1 MSLELFRPKPCI
13 LKGGITFD
21 AVYTLTF
28 CKLLPMGKMGK
39 GPGGDVRREALLVQK
54 KCPSFLQHG
63 LGLPLGSPISLHQL
77 ENIGQKGPLA
87 MLSKSSKVL
96 EDGSMAIPR
105 RLPDMWHGACRGT
118 EVGILDASGW
128 ECTGPRKLPAVSAV
142 PKCCRLEVAEW
153 SNLYQ

>member
-77 ENIGQKGPLA
+77 ENIGQKGSAEQVFKGL
-87 MLSKSSKVL
+87 
-96 EDGSMAIPR
+96 G
-105 RLPDMWHGACRGT
+105 
-118 EVGILDASGW
+118 GW
-128 ECTGPRKLPAVSAV
+128 QYGYPQKTA
-142 PKCCRLEVAEW
+142 
-153 SNLYQ
+153 